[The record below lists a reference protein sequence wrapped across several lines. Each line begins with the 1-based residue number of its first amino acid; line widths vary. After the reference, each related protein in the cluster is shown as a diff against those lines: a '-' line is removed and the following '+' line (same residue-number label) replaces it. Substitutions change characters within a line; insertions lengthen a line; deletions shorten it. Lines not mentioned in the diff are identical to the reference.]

1 MLKISLLGKTKIEYA
16 GDDLTGKLGTKAV
29 AMIYLLI
36 ANKGRYVP
44 KDKLMLY
51 LWRNPEIPV
60 RCIARLCAFR
70 AISIALSPIVYKA
83 SCTLL

>member
-44 KDKLMLY
+44 KDK
-51 LWRNPEIPV
+51 
-60 RCIARLCAFR
+60 
-70 AISIALSPIVYKA
+70 
-83 SCTLL
+83 